1 MDVQGYPQ
9 LNGSIQVIFGPMF
22 SGKTTEMTRIIKRF
36 RLAGKEC
43 LVIKYAGDTRYDDVA
58 KQCVVTHDNQSLAAC
73 PARMLADLNE
83 EAQQYDVIGVD
94 EGQFFPDVVEFAERW
109 ANNGKIVVIAA
120 LDGTFQRKAFNNIL
134 ELVPLAEKV
143 TKLTAVCNICS
154 QDAPFSKRL
163 GGELE
168 VELIGGADKYVAVC
182 RDCYHLP
189 NAYALS
195 IGNVKKTST
204 GMGNMR
210 LQAGQ
215 PLKECALPMSP

>member
-1 MDVQGYPQ
+1 
-9 LNGSIQVIFGPMF
+9 
-22 SGKTTEMTRIIKRF
+22 MTRIIKRF

-168 VELIGGADKYVAVC
+168 VEVRLHDGFDAFAPLFARGHELICSLMMSFRAFI
-182 RDCYHLP
+182 
-189 NAYALS
+189 
-195 IGNVKKTST
+195 IGNSLDFITDWW
-204 GMGNMR
+204 
-210 LQAGQ
+210 
-215 PLKECALPMSP
+215 